1 MQKGVKGIVKKRLH
15 ICRRIAILEACKIHG
30 MIENRRNLNGTKG
43 KIDTADRCG
52 YGGGNNSVKGV
63 IGRRC
68 IEGL

>member
-1 MQKGVKGIVKKRLH
+1 MEQKGRL
-15 ICRRIAILEACKIHG
+15 
-30 MIENRRNLNGTKG
+30 
-43 KIDTADRCG
+43 TADRCG